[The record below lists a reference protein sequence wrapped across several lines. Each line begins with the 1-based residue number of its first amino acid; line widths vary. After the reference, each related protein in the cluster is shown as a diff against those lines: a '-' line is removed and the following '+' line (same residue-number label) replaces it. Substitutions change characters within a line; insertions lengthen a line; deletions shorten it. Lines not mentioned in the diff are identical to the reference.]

1 MKTAEKNRRDK
12 MKSKADMTNPSHI
25 LMISVVNAF
34 FLLTISFDETEY
46 SDTVVTM
53 KYFFLN

>member
-1 MKTAEKNRRDK
+1 MKTAEKNRCDK
-12 MKSKADMTNPSHI
+12 MKSKADMTNPSYI

-46 SDTVVTM
+46 SDTVVTI